1 MASLLCCRSSSTLRL
16 NLRRLLFP
24 LRTSTS
30 YRCYGASL
38 TPQVVFDRE
47 SKFGAHNYAPIPVAL
62 SRGEGVFVW
71 DVEGRKYFEWILLS
85 QPGHRHP
92 RIIKVL
98 KQQLDQLTLT
108 SPAFYNDAL
117 GEYEEYVTKLF
128 AYDKLLP
135 MNTGTEATETAMKL
149 ARRWGYDVKGIP
161 QNQAKLVFAE
171 GNFHGRSIAAVTAS
185 TDPESYGG
193 YGPFVSNFLTIP
205 FDDLAALEVCV
216 QTCTLHDMHVAC

>member
-1 MASLLCCRSSSTLRL
+1 M
-16 NLRRLLFP
+16 
-24 LRTSTS
+24 
-30 YRCYGASL
+30 
-38 TPQVVFDRE
+38 FDRE

-135 MNTGTEATETAMKL
+135 MNTGTEATETAMNWPSWCLLK
-149 ARRWGYDVKGIP
+149 
-161 QNQAKLVFAE
+161 E
-171 GNFHGRSIAAVTAS
+171 TSM
-185 TDPESYGG
+185 GG
-193 YGPFVSNFLTIP
+193 PLQLSWHQ
-205 FDDLAALEVCV
+205 
-216 QTCTLHDMHVAC
+216 QTLRAMADMAHL